1 MEFRRV
7 LFRSTSDIRGLH
19 VRGVAGRKQS
29 VGNLVGIERDALRN
43 RHPCLRG
50 GICEGFGGVIV
61 RARRCDFGGG
71 QMTGKPVAQGHAGEL
86 RRMDAGLDIIVL
98 WRHGTVT
105 HRIARKRRSE
115 EHTSE
120 LQSLMRI
127 SYAVFC
133 LKKTT
138 KY

>member
-1 MEFRRV
+1 MI
-7 LFRSTSDIRGLH
+7 SPGTASATSDSGGLQ

-86 RRMDAGLDIIVL
+86 RRMDAGLDIIVF
-98 WRHGTVT
+98 WRHGKSGRASCRDRVC
-105 HRIARKRRSE
+105 
-115 EHTSE
+115 
-120 LQSLMRI
+120 QYVYI
-127 SYAVFC
+127 SVVAVS
-133 LKKTT
+133 LKK
-138 KY
+138 KKK

>member
-1 MEFRRV
+1 MPGFAETASIMSVFSAGMISPRTA
-7 LFRSTSDIRGLH
+7 SATSDIRGLH

-71 QMTGKPVAQGHAGEL
+71 QMAGKPVAQGH
-86 RRMDAGLDIIVL
+86 
-98 WRHGTVT
+98 
-105 HRIARKRRSE
+105 RSE

-127 SYAVFC
+127 SYAVVC
-133 LKKTT
+133 LKNKTPHEHPVAT
-138 KY
+138 

>member
-1 MEFRRV
+1 MPGFAETASIMSVFSAGMISPRTA
-7 LFRSTSDIRGLH
+7 SATSDIRGLH

-86 RRMDAGLDIIVL
+86 RRMDAG
-98 WRHGTVT
+98 
-105 HRIARKRRSE
+105 RSE
-115 EHTSE
+115 ERRVGKECVSTGRSRWSPYH
-120 LQSLMRI
+120 
-127 SYAVFC
+127 
-133 LKKTT
+133 
-138 KY
+138 